1 MGHLIAAEWAAEDLN
16 LHQVLIIP
24 ANLNPLKREH
34 RPAPPEIRLKMVEA
48 AIGNYPQLTVDD
60 IEIRRS
66 GVSFMIDTIDLLRE
80 KYTAREND
88 FFLLLG
94 ADAAADFKLW
104 WDYER
109 LAQICTIA
117 VFNRPG
123 YELEV
128 VAASLPAGAVTLK
141 IPMVD
146 ISSTSIR
153 HRIRAGKSIR
163 FMTPEPVRQI
173 IEEEGLYR

>member
-1 MGHLIAAEWAAEDLN
+1 
-16 LHQVLIIP
+16 
-24 ANLNPLKREH
+24 
-34 RPAPPEIRLKMVEA
+34 MVEA

-66 GVSFMIDTIDLLRE
+66 GVSFMIETIDLLRE

-104 WDYER
+104 RDYER

-123 YELEV
+123 CELETIS
-128 VAASLPAGAVTLK
+128 ANLPAGAVTLE
-141 IPMVD
+141 IPMID

-153 HRIRAGKSIR
+153 NRIRAGKSIR